1 MIHSLRGFNMTEAI
15 AWKISLP
22 ASAPRQAAV
31 PDSAVQK
38 PGRSQE
44 RADSEKA
51 LSPWLSTAD
60 VARMKDRDVIVL
72 AGETSS
78 AAASASRSSNIW
90 RLFPNV
96 GDIPSAERMIADFK
110 ASVALERE
118 LGREARAL
126 CESLGL
132 EWKSSATAN
141 TDTGE
146 KIAARYA
153 SASEEL
159 GRLSQSLQAWT
170 GCAPTIHDVTF
181 VTAVAASLRLA
192 DIPALSGAVGR
203 REEVD
208 RARGMI
214 EDLDK
219 AAADLV
225 AEFSFDP
232 SEHSPAAFGGLSRA
246 FASGRA
252 QDFLAAAR
260 KLGITPKGPEQ
271 AQRAAALLKKYIAAL
286 LDVAPSGSDRHAD
299 IIARARLAQ
308 SVARRADVLG
318 IDLQLLS
325 PPIRQV
331 DLLDFSAYPGDEV
344 LTANPDTRKL
354 IEDNGAATPAGTLIE
369 GLSSE
374 LTRQAAA
381 ISRWVERHRR
391 GIRLLAADGTHDQV
405 EDMLQAN
412 PDTGFGPALAT
423 AQELEAAETH
433 VQWLQEAMMLPL
445 DDEQLAAFVGHLA
458 RLTD

>member
-22 ASAPRQAAV
+22 ASAPRHAAALDPV
-31 PDSAVQK
+31 AQK
-38 PGRSQE
+38 PAQSLE
-44 RADSEKA
+44 RADAEKA
-51 LSPWLSTAD
+51 LAPWLSTAD
-60 VARMKDRDVIVL
+60 VARMKDRDVIIL
-72 AGETSS
+72 AAETTA
-78 AAASASRSSNIW
+78 AAASATSSSSVW

-96 GDIPSAERMIADFK
+96 GDIPSAEGLIADFK
-110 ASVALERE
+110 ASVALEKER
-118 LGREARAL
+118 GREARAL
-126 CESLGL
+126 CASLGL
-132 EWKSSATAN
+132 EWNSSATSN
-141 TDTGE
+141 TDTAE
-146 KIAARYA
+146 KIAARYT
-153 SASEEL
+153 SAADEL

-170 GCAPTIHDVTF
+170 GCAPTVHDVTF
-181 VTAVAASLRLA
+181 VTAIAASLRLA
-192 DIPALSGAVGR
+192 DIPALSGAAGR

-252 QDFLAAAR
+252 QDFVAAAR
-260 KLGITPKGPEQ
+260 KLGITPKAPEQ
-271 AQRAAALLKKYIAAL
+271 AQRAAALLKKYIAAV
-286 LDVAPSGSDRHAD
+286 LDVAPSGGDQHAG

-308 SVARRADVLG
+308 SIARRADILG
-318 IDLQLLS
+318 VDLQLLS
-325 PPIRQV
+325 PPMRDV
-331 DLLDFSAYPGDEV
+331 DLLDFISYPGDEV
-344 LTANPDTRKL
+344 LAVNPDTRKL
-354 IEDNGAATPAGTLIE
+354 IEDNAAATPAGTLIE

-374 LTRQAAA
+374 LTRQEAV

-391 GIRLLAADGTHDQV
+391 GIGLLAADGTHEQV
-405 EDMLQAN
+405 EDILQAN
-412 PDTGFGPALAT
+412 PDTGFGPALET
-423 AQELEAAETH
+423 AQELEAAERH